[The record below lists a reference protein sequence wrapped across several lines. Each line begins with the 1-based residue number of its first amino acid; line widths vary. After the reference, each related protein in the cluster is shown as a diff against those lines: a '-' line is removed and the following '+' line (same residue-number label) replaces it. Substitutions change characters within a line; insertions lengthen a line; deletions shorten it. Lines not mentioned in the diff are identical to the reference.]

1 MQTSPV
7 LQKGWLRV
15 LLFMI
20 TYLLFIFFGSTLLGL
35 LLAFTGIADT
45 PQSLFYSSI
54 VLNFILA
61 IIIVSLFRKVFDRR
75 SFKSLGLKW
84 TGFEKERAAGFLT
97 GILLI
102 TVMATVLRALGLLQL
117 FRADVE
123 LSDFVLV
130 TVIMIIVSFAEELV
144 FRGYVLNNLMQSMP
158 KEAALFTSAIL
169 FAIFHSLNPNFN
181 LIAFINIF
189 IAAVLLGCNYIYTRN
204 LWFAVFFHF
213 SWNFFQGPVLGF
225 EVSGLDLPTLL
236 EQNIK
241 GSILLT
247 GGDFG
252 LEASWLATFT
262 MSIMTLLLFF
272 MFQRKYNSTVVE

>member
-7 LQKGWLRV
+7 VQKGWLRV

-20 TYLLFIFFGSTLLGL
+20 AFLLFIFFGNSILGLLIVLLGL
-35 LLAFTGIADT
+35 NENNET
-45 PQSLFYSSI
+45 LFYSSI
-54 VLNFILA
+54 LLNFFIALVL
-61 IIIVSLFRKVFDRR
+61 VSTFRKVFDRR
-75 SFKSLGLKW
+75 SFKSLGFTW
-84 TGFEKERAAGFLT
+84 DGFGNERAAGFLT

-102 TVMATVLRALGLLQL
+102 TVMATVLWSMGLLQWFFAEVQL
-117 FRADVE
+117 PD
-123 LSDFVLV
+123 LVLV
-130 TVIMIIVSFAEELV
+130 TVIMMVVSIAEEMV
-144 FRGYVLNNLMQSMP
+144 FRGYILNNLMQSMP
-158 KEAALFTSAIL
+158 KQAALFTSALL
-169 FAIFHSLNPNFN
+169 FAGFHSLNPNFN

-189 IAAVLLGCNYIYTRN
+189 IAGVLLGCNYIYTRN
-204 LWFAVFFHF
+204 LWFAIFFHF

-225 EVSGLDLPTLL
+225 EVSGLELPTLL

-262 MSIMTLLLFF
+262 MALMTLVLFNL
-272 MFQRKYNSTVVE
+272 FQRKYNGTVE